1 VIRVMSFNLRTAE
14 AGDGENAWALRRD
27 LAFERIRAFD
37 PDLLGLQE
45 CHDAEQAADVRAE
58 LADYELIG
66 VRRGGS
72 GPAPLEMTAAMV
84 RRSAFEVLERR
95 IFWLSRT
102 PETPGSSS
110 WGSAYVRTAVLMRLR
125 ERNGGREMAW
135 FNTHFDYTP
144 FAVIESARVLRREIE
159 ALPAGLPVVL
169 NGDFNA
175 GKRSLAYRTL
185 LSKRTSRP
193 LVDAYRLAR
202 PNGRSEGTFHA
213 FGKLPFPQAIDWILV
228 SGEWCVLEAG
238 IDRTGSPGGWPSD
251 HHPLWA
257 VIE

>member
-1 VIRVMSFNLRTAE
+1 MMSFNLRTAE
-14 AGDGENAWALRRD
+14 AGDGENAWALRRR

-45 CHDAEQAADVRAE
+45 CHDAGQAADIRAE

-72 GPAPLEMTAAMV
+72 GMAPLEMTAAMV
-84 RRSAFEVLERR
+84 RRASFEVLERR

-102 PETPGSSS
+102 PEVPGSSS
-110 WGSAYVRTAVLMRLR
+110 WGSAYVRTAVLLRLR
-125 ERNGGREMAW
+125 ERNGGRELAW
-135 FNTHFDYTP
+135 INTHFDYIP
-144 FAVIESARVLRREIE
+144 FAVIESARLVRREIE

-175 GKRSLAYRTL
+175 GKRTLAYRTL
-185 LSKRTSRP
+185 LGKRTSRP
-193 LVDAYRLAR
+193 LADAYRLAR
-202 PNGRSEGTFHA
+202 PDGRSEGTFHA

-228 SGEWCVLEAG
+228 SGEWRVLEAG
-238 IDRTGSPGGWPSD
+238 IDRTGGPGNWPSD

-257 VIE
+257 VLE